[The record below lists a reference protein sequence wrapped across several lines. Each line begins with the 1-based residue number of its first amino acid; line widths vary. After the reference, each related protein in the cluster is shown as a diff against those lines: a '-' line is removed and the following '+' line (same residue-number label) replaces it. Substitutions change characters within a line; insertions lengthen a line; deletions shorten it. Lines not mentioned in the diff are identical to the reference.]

1 MRPKVSLASAVLV
14 ATSLLATAFDASAT
28 LTPRV
33 LGGRPTP
40 TAEARADA
48 TVAIRS
54 NAGELVCSGVLVS
67 PRVVLTAAHCLPLPS
82 GDDSPPPR
90 DVCFGP
96 RANACTSTR
105 AVISH
110 RLHPEWDP
118 LTFHADLAV
127 LVLSEN
133 APVPAVR
140 LPAES
145 AARVDRDS
153 ELEVI
158 GYGRTDA
165 IDRDSSGERRVGLT
179 RVTEIDEKGRIVHG
193 EIACNG
199 DSGGPL
205 FATASSEVLVA
216 ITSSGPVGCKTFGR
230 ATPVFSHRAW
240 IEAEIEA
247 SEDSGSDAAG
257 EGCSVGVLPGGSETR
272 FSSPLVA
279 LAALSA
285 LAWAR
290 SGSRRVA
297 RQPPPRRAASSR
309 S

>member
-1 MRPKVSLASAVLV
+1 MKRSTVSLASTALFAASIV
-14 ATSLLATAFDASAT
+14 ATAHDAGATV
-28 LTPRV
+28 TPRV
-33 LGGRPTP
+33 LGGRPAP
-40 TAEARADA
+40 AAEARVDA

-54 NAGELVCSGVLVS
+54 QTGALVCTGVLVA
-67 PRVVLTAAHCLPLPS
+67 PRIVLTAAHCLPLPS

-96 RANACTSTR
+96 RADACTTTR
-105 AVISH
+105 PIIAH
-110 RLHPEWDP
+110 HLHPEWDP
-118 LTFHADLAV
+118 FTFRADLAV

-133 APVPAVR
+133 APSSAVR
-140 LPAES
+140 LPGEN
-145 AARVDRDS
+145 AARVERDA

-165 IDRDSSGERRVGLT
+165 SSFESSGEKRAGST

-205 FATASSEVLVA
+205 FATTSPDVLVA

-230 ATPVFSHRAW
+230 ATPVLAHRAW
-240 IEAEIEA
+240 IEAEITA
-247 SEDSGSDAAG
+247 SEAEEAAG
-257 EGCSVGVLPGGSETR
+257 EGCSIGARPGRGTC

-297 RQPPPRRAASSR
+297 RHRPPRRDASSR